1 MSEVEF
7 YRCEVCGNIVVLVN
21 KGGGTLVCCDK
32 EMTKLVPNT
41 VDASKEKHVP
51 YVTKENGKIKVAV
64 GSVPHPMIPE
74 HYIQWI
80 AIAAGGRLEFKYL
93 KPGEDLWQ
101 CLTAPSPEPP
111 TSIAICTASGKQI
124 SRHYCRRTDVCA
136 ANSY

>member
-93 KPGEDLWQ
+93 KPGEEPVAVFDGAESGTAYEYCNLHGLWK
-101 CLTAPSPEPP
+101 A
-111 TSIAICTASGKQI
+111 
-124 SRHYCRRTDVCA
+124 DF
-136 ANSY
+136 